1 MKVLFIEHNIPPQ
14 CREPLMGP
22 PASTRDSTQT
32 KSLSPELCVTR
43 KIQGGRVR
51 EKAGVR
57 HPDRLTSS
65 PMDQT
70 ASQMVNIRLLS
81 GHTSNRLN
89 RISEDRR

>member
-1 MKVLFIEHNIPPQ
+1 MKVLFIEPNIPPQ
-14 CREPLMGP
+14 CREGGP
-22 PASTRDSTQT
+22 PASRRDSTPT
-32 KSLSPELCVTR
+32 KSLSPELCNTR
-43 KIQGGRVR
+43 KILGGGVR

-57 HPDRLTSS
+57 HLDRLTSS
-65 PMDQT
+65 PRDQT